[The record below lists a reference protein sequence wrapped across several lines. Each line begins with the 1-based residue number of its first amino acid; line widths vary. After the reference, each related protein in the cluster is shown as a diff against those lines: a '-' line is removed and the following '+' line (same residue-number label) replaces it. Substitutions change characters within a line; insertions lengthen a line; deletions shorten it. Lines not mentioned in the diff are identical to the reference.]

1 MRSSGCPGKEREER
15 MCERAETNKRN
26 GRNRQDLDQERR
38 NRNGRDRGTGVS
50 REEEGGAERK
60 DLRENLSKDD

>member
-1 MRSSGCPGKEREER
+1 

-50 REEEGGAERK
+50 WEEEGGAERK

>member
-1 MRSSGCPGKEREER
+1 
-15 MCERAETNKRN
+15 MCERVETKKRN

-50 REEEGGAERK
+50 LEEEGGAERK